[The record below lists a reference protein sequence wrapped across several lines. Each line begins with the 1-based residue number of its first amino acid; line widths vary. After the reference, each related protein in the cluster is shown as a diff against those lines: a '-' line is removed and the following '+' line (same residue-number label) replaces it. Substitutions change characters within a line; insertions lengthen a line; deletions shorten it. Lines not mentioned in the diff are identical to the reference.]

1 MKRARDDD
9 TTILVPLT
17 DKLAPSMLDAF
28 QEGHKRVTQPK
39 RTIKASDAILASYV
53 SEVSVQFRRHI
64 PSSYDSAPIRCI
76 GNVGCKLIW
85 TGKEARVNVELACLV
100 HILNELPT
108 ISQAGNNADLLD
120 WFADVQWLS
129 SQCVCAAHF
138 DTGWVGLYAE
148 HRLWKSL
155 ALLLGFHVQT
165 PVPSVIRSWFPKELL
180 HSFVDSVGEETVR
193 RIIVLVRQY
202 QWNGCPDLVFWNG
215 SHIRFVEVKS
225 STDTLKE
232 DQIIV
237 RDELTSAGF
246 HYAVAVTQDA
256 CGKRRMRGD
265 RAAAGGSKR
274 GRRGTPYG

>member
-1 MKRARDDD
+1 MP
-9 TTILVPLT
+9 VPQVFENRCV
-17 DKLAPSMLDAF
+17 PW
-28 QEGHKRVTQPK
+28 HK
-39 RTIKASDAILASYV
+39 
-53 SEVSVQFRRHI
+53 SVPQVVLFVCRI
-64 PSSYDSAPIRCI
+64 I
-76 GNVGCKLIW
+76 
-85 TGKEARVNVELACLV
+85 T
-100 HILNELPT
+100 LPT
-108 ISQAGNNADLLD
+108 
-120 WFADVQWLS
+120 
-129 SQCVCAAHF
+129 
-138 DTGWVGLYAE
+138 
-148 HRLWKSL
+148 
-155 ALLLGFHVQT
+155 
-165 PVPSVIRSWFPKELL
+165 RSWFPKELL

-265 RAAAGGSKR
+265 RARAGS
-274 GRRGTPYG
+274 